1 MYNNAA
7 QIVESINMTSN
18 EIFHNITEVYETQSL
33 LLPHNDMSGCGILTF
48 PDGSWYDGEYRGK
61 FYF

>member
-18 EIFHNITEVYETQSL
+18 EIFHNTTTEFDETQSL
-33 LLPHNDMSGCGILTF
+33 LLLHNDMNGCGILTF

-61 FYF
+61 F